1 MDSYK
6 DKKLPLV
13 RVRINLEDEILDKM
27 TLELGLWQ
35 YVANPHNVFLM
46 KKIKTQKK
54 EQAFIE
60 EMIKKEEI
68 PEIDKNTIW

>member
-1 MDSYK
+1 
-6 DKKLPLV
+6 
-13 RVRINLEDEILDKM
+13 
-27 TLELGLWQ
+27 
-35 YVANPHNVFLM
+35 M

-68 PEIDKNTIW
+68 PEIDKNTI